1 MNRYYL
7 FSTAGCHLCEQA
19 EQLLQTLPEPVT
31 YSIKD
36 IADNDEW
43 VSRYAIR
50 IPVLHHKTSADELNW
65 PFDADA
71 LQHFIQHHA

>member
-1 MNRYYL
+1 MDYL

-19 EQLLQTLPEPVT
+19 EHLLQTLPEPVA

-43 VSRYAIR
+43 MRRYGIR
-50 IPVLHHKTSADELNW
+50 IPVLYHKLSADELAW
-65 PFDADA
+65 PFDPDSL
-71 LQHFIQHHA
+71 LQFIQRHA